1 MLFLPTAKQNSRDRF
16 VLAVYTATIFC
27 SAVLL
32 FSVQPLFTKMVL
44 PQLGG
49 SPGVWSVAMVFFQ
62 SLLLAGYAYA
72 HLITQSR
79 SRKFAVGI
87 HIAVL
92 LAAMLTLPLSVAA
105 GWGNPPESGSALWLL
120 GLFTI
125 SIGLPFFAISASSPL
140 LQAWFVGT
148 GHPSGHDPYFLYAS
162 SNIGSFLA
170 LISYPLLIE
179 PNLSLHV
186 QTQSWT
192 WGFALLTGLIAV
204 CGVLLLR
211 SDEPTTDKGSV
222 ADETRSKPSWLQ
234 RLRWVVLS
242 AVPSGLLVAVTAHI
256 STDVAAAPL
265 LWVVPL
271 SLYLLT
277 WVLVFQTRPLLP
289 HRFILKAAP
298 IAVAIVILL
307 LALGGVTNIVVELG
321 LHLLCFFIITMA
333 CHGELA
339 TSRPHPRYLTSF
351 YFLLSFGGMVGGLF
365 AGLLAPHLF
374 SWIAEYPILI
384 ALAVLCLPRDNERS
398 TKAGSWFWPVFAALA
413 LLFCAPIFLRASL
426 TPALAAG
433 LSLVAILVLSIAV
446 MFLAVASRADR
457 FQIFALVVLA
467 LTLTR
472 FQADDAGTLYAARSF
487 FGVHEVVALDEGRY
501 HVLMNGTTLH
511 GAQQML
517 DVNGKPLSGKPEPIT
532 YYHQSGG
539 MGQAIS
545 AVRAAKGGPLSV
557 AVIGLGTGSLAC
569 AATPGET
576 WKFFEIDPIIVDLAK
591 NPDNFSFISQCMPGL
606 KPVIGDARLTIAQ
619 ETDGLYDLIIV
630 DAYSSD
636 AVPVHLATAEA
647 MAIYKRKLTPNGA
660 VVMHITNR
668 HLDLSDVVVGIA
680 DANGMAS
687 WVSHSKSDRSDE
699 FIFRSSVVISARDGE
714 NVGPIATSENWV
726 STPPQRDLAVWT
738 DDYSNIVGAFWRGLQ
753 NHR

>member
-1 MLFLPTAKQNSRDRF
+1 
-16 VLAVYTATIFC
+16 
-27 SAVLL
+27 
-32 FSVQPLFTKMVL
+32 
-44 PQLGG
+44 
-49 SPGVWSVAMVFFQ
+49 
-62 SLLLAGYAYA
+62 
-72 HLITQSR
+72 
-79 SRKFAVGI
+79 
-87 HIAVL
+87 
-92 LAAMLTLPLSVAA
+92 
-105 GWGNPPESGSALWLL
+105 
-120 GLFTI
+120 
-125 SIGLPFFAISASSPL
+125 
-140 LQAWFVGT
+140 
-148 GHPSGHDPYFLYAS
+148 
-162 SNIGSFLA
+162 
-170 LISYPLLIE
+170 
-179 PNLSLHV
+179 
-186 QTQSWT
+186 
-192 WGFALLTGLIAV
+192 
-204 CGVLLLR
+204 
-211 SDEPTTDKGSV
+211 
-222 ADETRSKPSWLQ
+222 
-234 RLRWVVLS
+234 
-242 AVPSGLLVAVTAHI
+242 
-256 STDVAAAPL
+256 
-265 LWVVPL
+265 
-271 SLYLLT
+271 
-277 WVLVFQTRPLLP
+277 
-289 HRFILKAAP
+289 
-298 IAVAIVILL
+298 
-307 LALGGVTNIVVELG
+307 
-321 LHLLCFFIITMA
+321 
-333 CHGELA
+333 
-339 TSRPHPRYLTSF
+339 
-351 YFLLSFGGMVGGLF
+351 
-365 AGLLAPHLF
+365 
-374 SWIAEYPILI
+374 
-384 ALAVLCLPRDNERS
+384 
-398 TKAGSWFWPVFAALA
+398 
-413 LLFCAPIFLRASL
+413 
-426 TPALAAG
+426 
-433 LSLVAILVLSIAV
+433 

-487 FGVHEVVALDEGRY
+487 FGVHEVVALNEGRY

-517 DVNGKPLSGKPEPIT
+517 DANGKPLSGKPEPIT

-606 KPVIGDARLTIAQ
+606 EPVIGDARLTIAQ

-687 WVSHSKSDRSDE
+687 WVSHSKSDRNDE
-699 FIFRSSVVISARDGE
+699 FIFRSSVVISARDKE

-726 STPPQRDLAVWT
+726 STPPRRDLAVWT